1 MKSVLVI
8 GAGQFGTLI
17 AMRMEELRCE
27 VMIVDT
33 NEDTIDDIAPYVTNA
48 TILPELA

>member
-27 VMIVDT
+27 
-33 NEDTIDDIAPYVTNA
+33 IDAMEPLIPRGIWPYPTYGDMLFYGN
-48 TILPELA
+48 